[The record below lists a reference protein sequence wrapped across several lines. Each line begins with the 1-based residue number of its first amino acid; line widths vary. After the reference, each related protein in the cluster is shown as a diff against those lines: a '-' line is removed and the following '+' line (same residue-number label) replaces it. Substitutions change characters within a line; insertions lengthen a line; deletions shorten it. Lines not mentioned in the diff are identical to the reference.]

1 MLSHTDIYLGASA
14 TWVKVQGEVDALAT
28 SDLPLVL
35 LGPTGCGKSVL
46 AKYIHARS
54 RRAGSLIEHAIGS
67 VPDALSYSALLG
79 HARGAFT
86 GAVEQHAGVV
96 VSAKAHEVVGRG
108 EPIEVPGRAGASVRC
123 AR

>member
-79 HARGAFT
+79 HA
-86 GAVEQHAGVV
+86 
-96 VSAKAHEVVGRG
+96 G
-108 EPIEVPGRAGASVRC
+108 ERSPAQWSSTPAWWFLPRRT
-123 AR
+123 RW